1 MKKTFLHTSISLLL
15 ILMFAAC
22 SMSKNTWTT
31 RTYKAINT
39 KYNVKFNGQT
49 SFNEGLKSI
58 QKANVEDFSEVLPMY
73 PISKPANAKVATSN
87 MDRAIEKSRKAIKLH
102 SIKKKPIRNPQKA
115 NNPQY
120 KLFYNQEEFNPALKD
135 VWMLLAM
142 SEFHK
147 GDFMG
152 SVGTFSYIAR
162 HYATDKEMVVKSQL
176 WIARAYAEMG
186 WIYEAEQLLSKIN
199 QNDITYKITPLFT
212 AVNADLL
219 LKKHQYKEAIP
230 FLEITLERE
239 KDKYQ
244 KQRFTYILAQLYE
257 RTGDNVKA
265 LETYRKVLKLTPS
278 YEMDFNARVSSIELN
293 PNVNEVRKEI
303 RKLIKN
309 PNNKDYLDQLYY
321 AYGKTY
327 LQKGDT
333 AKALENFTLSVEK
346 STRNGIDKAITL
358 VKMGDLYY
366 QKQNYVKAQPCYDEA
381 SKIFTIDYSDY
392 KRISSRALSLGE
404 LVVEYQTVVLQDSLQ
419 KLAALPEEKRL
430 EVIKKVIE
438 KLIADEKAEAEKT
451 QKVEQG
457 ADRSFGGFEPDF
469 SPQPIANRGV
479 GADWY
484 FYNPSLV
491 KSGQQDFQKK
501 WGKRKLEDNWR
512 RMNKS
517 SALFAENTE
526 TKAIN
531 TASVKSDSIKS
542 QTSTDAN
549 SEIVTDNKD
558 PKFYLQQIPVTDAQ
572 IQKSNEMIADAL
584 FKMGYIYKDKVED
597 IAIAAKTF
605 NEFISRFPADER
617 VPEALFQLFL
627 LNTMLGQTETAQT
640 WRAKLRS
647 EYPSSRFAGLI
658 ANPNFVALQE
668 EMLLVQDSL
677 YSATYQAFNQS
688 KFQVVKQNAEAF
700 IKKYPQSKLVPKFMF
715 LNALSIGKTE
725 NQEKFAAALD
735 ELVANF
741 PASDVSS
748 MSKDI
753 LALMKQG
760 KESKKGTSQGTLL
773 ARRSEVFQTGDSTN
787 IAQNFNP
794 SKDTRHRLLLVI
806 PADESFT
813 NKLLYNI
820 AAFNFSR
827 FMVKDFDLVVAKIDS
842 VQNSLSVTG
851 FETYDETA
859 WYLNSINS
867 DQEIKN
873 LIDKPDIKKIIIS
886 ENNYGLLR
894 TVFTIDDYLAYHAD
908 KIVNAKPEVKQVAT
922 ATAKTQNTAVSPNKQ
937 TAKTQETKTVA
948 AVTPVQNQTQANN
961 QDNKLDREYLER
973 TTSVPEKSVVPEQ
986 KTNANTQASTP
997 QPAIDKNEPEA
1008 PLFKNLFA
1016 YKPSQPHFIAL
1027 AIVSGSI
1034 NFEKTKEVFDKYNA
1048 DNYGILN
1055 LKVSME
1061 TIGRMQ
1067 FVIIGQFAD
1076 ANVAKSYLLRMVREK
1091 TLFQNMGDASY
1102 RNLVGTQAN
1111 LNVMVQENA
1120 LRTYLE
1126 FMQEYYLK

>member
-1 MKKTFLHTSISLLL
+1 MKKIFLHTSFSVLLVL
-15 ILMFAAC
+15 IATGCTMN
-22 SMSKNTWTT
+22 KNTWTT

-49 SFNEGLKSI
+49 SFDEGIKSI

-102 SIKKKPIRNPQKA
+102 SIKKKPVRNPRKA
-115 NNPQY
+115 NNAEY

-176 WIARAYAEMG
+176 WIARAYSEMG

-199 QNDITYKITPLFT
+199 QNDITYKITPLYT
-212 AVNADLL
+212 AVNADLMI
-219 LKKHQYKEAIP
+219 KKHQYKEAIP
-230 FLEITLERE
+230 FLEITLARE
-239 KDKYQ
+239 KNKYQ

-257 RTGDNVKA
+257 RTDDKIKA

-293 PNVNEVRKEI
+293 PNVTEVRKEI

-309 PNNKDYLDQLYY
+309 PNNKDYLDQLYF
-321 AYGKTY
+321 AKGKTY

-333 AKALENFTLSVEK
+333 AKALENFALSVEK
-346 STRNGIDKAITL
+346 STRNGTDKAITL
-358 VKMGDLYY
+358 ITMGDLYY

-381 SKIFTIDYSDY
+381 SKIITVEHPDY
-392 KRISSRALSLGE
+392 KRISSRAISLGE
-404 LVVEYQTVVLQDSLQ
+404 LVVEYETVVLQDSLQ
-419 KLAALPEEKRL
+419 KLATFSDEKRL
-430 EVIKKVIE
+430 EIVKKIID
-438 KLIADEKAEAEKT
+438 KLIADEKAEAEKA
-451 QKVEQG
+451 QKGEDNNQNSG
-457 ADRSFGGFEPDF
+457 SFEPDF
-469 SPQPIANRGV
+469 MPQPVANRG
-479 GADWY
+479 GGSGGEWY
-484 FYNPSLV
+484 FYNPTLM

-517 SALFAENTE
+517 AAIFAENVENKLNVTE
-526 TKAIN
+526 NIQA
-531 TASVKSDSIKS
+531 DSIQSPSGTESKTEVVS
-542 QTSTDAN
+542 
-549 SEIVTDNKD
+549 DNKD

-584 FKMGYIYKDKVED
+584 FKMGFIYKDKVED
-597 IAIAAKTF
+597 FGIALNTF
-605 NEFISRFPADER
+605 TDFITRFPADER
-617 VPEALFQLFL
+617 VPEAMFQMFL
-627 LNTMLGQTETAQT
+627 LNTMLGKTAEAQT
-640 WRAKLRS
+640 FRAKLRS
-647 EYPSSRFAGLI
+647 DYPSTRFAVLL
-658 ANPNFVALQE
+658 ANPDFLAVQE
-668 EMLLVQDSL
+668 EMLQVQDSV
-677 YSATYQAFNQS
+677 YNITYMAFNQS
-688 KFQVVKQNAEAF
+688 KFQVVKQNSEVF

-725 NQEKFAAALD
+725 NPEKFAVALD
-735 ELVANF
+735 ELVTNF

-760 KESKKGTSQGTLL
+760 KESKTGTSQGTLL
-773 ARRSEVFQTGDSTN
+773 ARRAEVLLTGDSATV
-787 IAQNFNP
+787 AQNFSA
-794 SKDTRHRLLLVI
+794 SKDTRHRLLFVI
-806 PADESFT
+806 PADDLLT

-827 FMVKDFDLVVAKIDS
+827 FMVKDFDLVVGKIDS
-842 VQNSLSVTG
+842 LQNSLSVTG
-851 FETYDETA
+851 FETYDETS
-859 WYLNSINS
+859 WYLNSLLS
-867 DQEIKN
+867 DDGLKSF
-873 LIDKPDIKKIIIS
+873 IDKPEVQQIIIS

-894 TVFTIDDYLAYHAD
+894 TVFTINDYLAYHTE
-908 KIVNAKPEVKQVAT
+908 KIVTAKPEIKTVAS
-922 ATAKTQNTAVSPNKQ
+922 ATPKTQNTAVSQNKQ
-937 TAKTQETKTVA
+937 TTKTQTPKTQETKSVA
-948 AVTPVQNQTQANN
+948 AVTPSIN

-973 TTSVPEKSVVPEQ
+973 ATSIPEKSVVPDQ
-986 KTNANTQASTP
+986 ATSVGTQAAS
-997 QPAIDKNEPEA
+997 QPAVEKSEPEA
-1008 PLFKNLFA
+1008 PLYKNLFA
-1016 YKPSQPHFIAL
+1016 YKPTQPHFIAL
-1027 AIVSGSI
+1027 AIVSGNI

-1048 DNYGILN
+1048 DNYGIMN
-1055 LKVSME
+1055 LKVSLE

-1067 FVIIGQFAD
+1067 FVIIGQFTD

-1091 TLFQNMGDASY
+1091 PLFQNMGDASY